1 MFTGIVSAI
10 GRVEVV
16 SRNGGT
22 GRGRGKGEREDGL
35 ALTIRAPYKG
45 LKRGESIAVSGACL
59 TVARVVK
66 GGFQAHVIDTTA
78 GRTLFGE
85 YATGRRVN
93 LERALRAADRL
104 GGHLVQGHVDG
115 VAEVTRAE
123 QRGDAWVYDLRV
135 PRAVREVAIPHGAIA
150 VDGVSLTI
158 NDLAPDL
165 VQISLIPFT
174 RRHTTLGTLRVGD
187 RVHVEGDVL
196 GKYVRQLCSTAT

>member
-66 GGFQAHVIDTTA
+66 GGFQVHVIDTTA

-85 YATGRRVN
+85 RSEERRV
-93 LERALRAADRL
+93 
-104 GGHLVQGHVDG
+104 
-115 VAEVTRAE
+115 
-123 QRGDAWVYDLRV
+123 
-135 PRAVREVAIPHGAIA
+135 
-150 VDGVSLTI
+150 
-158 NDLAPDL
+158 
-165 VQISLIPFT
+165 
-174 RRHTTLGTLRVGD
+174 
-187 RVHVEGDVL
+187 
-196 GKYVRQLCSTAT
+196 GKECRSRWSPYH